1 MEGLQSIPRI
11 GEKMA
16 QRFISHFGSEREAMA
31 AIVGA
36 DIAGIS
42 EIDGIGRRYAIS
54 LVQDVR
60 AKAEGIDST
69 AFLKNNEITDI
80 YEKLIGIIQSFAS
93 TSYARDKM
101 NIFIPYPASRQDL
114 IEKNRDMISGYIS
127 SCDRIVGNHQL
138 CELLS
143 EIKPLREN
151 IHLPRVRDRVI
162 VVSNPKDFSFAKE
175 RFGANI
181 PVQLA
186 ENEREF
192 VDVASGYS
200 QVLAVGELFFEFSI
214 PDEITPEFIS
224 SLHDVDESFVFP
236 EGLIAY
242 FVSNMSEINHAAEVA
257 RMLRDAGLSF
267 MDCLPDIDTLQALIS
282 RIDSDGNISIGTDRE
297 VDRLAGIT
305 EHMDATVKRSLETA
319 NQQIDSVLGN
329 SQLTLSGK
337 DMVDIIKGEISMNE
351 LLSKE
356 MEDSYMQILKST
368 KESIVAGLGLNSS
381 ESLLLD
387 GIFPDRVAYPLEID
401 DSRFELFKSE
411 INRKFFQRQ
420 VEFKRSFA
428 RDLLEFRSLVRKM
441 VRNLLEFD
449 VGFTIARFSRAFD
462 MKMPVL
468 IEDGIAF
475 RGAKNLFLA
484 NRGFDVEAV
493 DYSVGSTSLDPDG
506 NKSPVVLLSGVNS
519 GGKTS
524 LLELI
529 AQCTI
534 LSHMGFPV
542 PASYFE
548 IGLTEG
554 INYFGKSKGTLD
566 AGAFETT
573 LKMFSSLNDATPKM
587 VLVDE
592 LESITEPGASAKIIA
607 GILEMLS
614 ENQKNTAVFVSH
626 LSELILENV
635 STSIRVD
642 GIEAEGLDSDLKLV
656 VNRNP
661 QYNHIAKSTPELIVE
676 KLFKTGG
683 VAEQQFYGRLREKF
697 GN

>member
-16 QRFISHFGSEREAMA
+16 QRFISHFGSEGDAMA
-31 AIVGA
+31 AIMGA

-42 EIDGIGRRYAIS
+42 EVEGIGRRYAVS

-60 AKAEGIDST
+60 AKAEGIESN
-69 AFLKNNEITDI
+69 AFLKNNEITGI
-80 YEKLIGIIQSFAS
+80 YEKLIEIIQSFAS

-101 NIFIPYPASRQDL
+101 NIFVPYPASRKDL
-114 IEKNRDMISGYIS
+114 IEQQRNLISGYLS
-127 SCDRIVGNHQL
+127 SCDSIVGNQRI

-143 EIKPLREN
+143 GIKPLHEN
-151 IHLPRVRDRVI
+151 LRLPRVRDRVI
-162 VVSNPKDFSFAKE
+162 VVSNPEDFSLAKK
-175 RFGANI
+175 RFGDNV

-192 VDVASGYS
+192 VDVVGGYS
-200 QVLAVGELFFEFSI
+200 QVLAVGELFFEFTL
-214 PDEITPEFIS
+214 PDEINPEFIS
-224 SLHDVDESFVFP
+224 SLHDVDECLIFP
-236 EGLIAY
+236 EGQIAY
-242 FVSNMSEINHAAEVA
+242 FVSNKCAINRAIEVA
-257 RMLRDAGLSF
+257 LILQDEGITF
-267 MDCLPDIDTLQALIS
+267 MENLPDLDTLQILLS
-282 RIDSDGNISIGTDRE
+282 RLDQDGNVSTGTDGE
-297 VDRLAGIT
+297 VDRLSGII
-305 EHMDATVKRSLETA
+305 ENLDATVKASLEKA
-319 NQQIDSVLGN
+319 NQQIDAFLGN

-337 DMVDIIKGEISMNE
+337 DMVDIIKGEVSMKE

-356 MEDSYMQILKST
+356 MEQSYIQILNSAKD
-368 KESIVAGLGLNSS
+368 SIVAELVLNSS
-381 ESLLLD
+381 ESLSLD
-387 GIFPDRVAYPLEID
+387 GLFPDAVVYPLEID
-401 DSRFELFKSE
+401 DSKFELLKSD
-411 INRKFFQRQ
+411 ISRKFFQRQ

-428 RDLLEFRSLVRKM
+428 RDLSVFRPQVRKM
-441 VRNLLEFD
+441 VRELLDFD
-449 VGFTIARFSRAFD
+449 VGFTIARFSRAFN
-462 MKMPVL
+462 MQMPVL
-468 IEDGIAF
+468 IEGGIAF
-475 RGAKNLFLA
+475 KGAKNLFLA
-484 NRGFDVEAV
+484 NRGFDVDTV

-506 NKSPVVLLSGVNS
+506 NNYPVVLLSGVNS

-542 PASYFE
+542 PAKYFE

-554 INYFGKSKGTLD
+554 MYYYGKSKGTLD

-573 LKMFSSLNDATPKM
+573 LRTFSSLNNETPKM

-614 ENQKNTAVFVSH
+614 ENKENTAVFVSH

-635 STSIRVD
+635 SASIRVD
-642 GIEAEGLDSDLKLV
+642 GIEAKGLDSDMKLI

-676 KLFKTGG
+676 RLFRTGSS
-683 VAEQQFYGRLREKF
+683 VEQQFYGRLREKF